1 MISAKLLKILCS
13 TLALLWSICVTPC
26 FAESPVP
33 KGLVDSSPN
42 KAILMNFDE
51 WYAKNKKPDDPKIS
65 GMVVFNS
72 PRSMVAFRNAGKGT
86 VVPVHFHATADEI
99 LIITGGSGQI
109 QVNGEWIAIKAGD
122 VHVNPRGI
130 IHSARAGKDEDLRF
144 IQIFAPAQPTG
155 GDTNIIK

>member
-1 MISAKLLKILCS
+1 MRNARLLKVLCS
-13 TLALLWSICVTPC
+13 ALTLFWSIGVAPC
-26 FAESPVP
+26 WAEPPVP
-33 KGLVDSSPN
+33 KGLVDSSPD

-65 GMVVFNS
+65 GTVIFSS
-72 PRSMVAFRNAGKGT
+72 PRTMVAFRDAGKGT
-86 VVPVHFHATADEI
+86 VVPAHFHATTDEI
-99 LIITGGSGQI
+99 LIITGGSGQLL
-109 QVNGEWIAIKAGD
+109 VNGAWIAVKAGD

-144 IQIFAPAQPTG
+144 IQVFTPVQPAG